1 MNDIADIHFNDPG
14 ATTAN
19 IFVGLTNLDGELAKL
34 TTRGFDPETF
44 CAPMFVE
51 GWRLWFVDPSP
62 TGVDLEFRKAR
73 GRKPF
78 STTDISAA
86 LPDII
91 EKVNEGLAAREAHEA
106 NMQREAASAA
116 ADRAVNSLVSDSLRA
131 FDQEVWRLADEDAD
145 VLAAVALLKE
155 AREAAVKRI
164 VATVSPIDC
173 VRQAADLG
181 EQQTE
186 NLKAMGVDLNA
197 VNEQTRRGVF
207 QSVDC
212 RISNPALVRR
222 PGRVIL

>member
-1 MNDIADIHFNDPG
+1 MNDIADISFNNAG
-14 ATTAN
+14 ASNAAV
-19 IFVGLTNLDGELAKL
+19 IVGITNPDGELAKL

-78 STTDISAA
+78 TREAIDAA

-91 EKVNEGLAAREAHEA
+91 EKVNEGLAKREAHEIE
-106 NMQREAASAA
+106 MRREAASAA
-116 ADRAVNSLVSDSLRA
+116 ADRAINSLMSDSLRA
-131 FDQEVWRLADEDAD
+131 FDQEVWRLADKDAD

-155 AREAAVKRI
+155 AQDAAVKRI
-164 VATVSPIDC
+164 VKTVAPD
-173 VRQAADLG
+173 VRQAVDLG
-181 EQQTE
+181 EQQTDM
-186 NLKAMGVDLNA
+186 LKAMGVDLNV
-197 VNEQTRRGVF
+197 VNEQTRRAVY

-212 RISNPALVRR
+212 RINNPALVRR
-222 PGRVIL
+222 PGRAIL

>member
-51 GWRLWFVDPSP
+51 GWRLWFVNPID
-62 TGVDLEFRKAR
+62 GFVELEFRKAR

-78 STTDISAA
+78 TREAIDAA

-91 EKVNEGLAAREAHEA
+91 EKVNEGLAKREAHEIE
-106 NMQREAASAA
+106 MRREAASAA
-116 ADRAVNSLVSDSLRA
+116 ADRAINSLMSDSLRA
-131 FDQEVWRLADEDAD
+131 FDQEVWRLADKDAD

-155 AREAAVKRI
+155 AQDAAVKRI
-164 VATVSPIDC
+164 VKTVAPD
-173 VRQAADLG
+173 VRQAVDLG
-181 EQQTE
+181 EQQTDM
-186 NLKAMGVDLNA
+186 LKAMGVDLNV
-197 VNEQTRRGVF
+197 VNEQTRRAVY

-212 RISNPALVRR
+212 RINNPALVRR
-222 PGRVIL
+222 PGRAIL

>member
-78 STTDISAA
+78 TREAIDAA

-91 EKVNEGLAAREAHEA
+91 EKVNEGLAKREAHEIE
-106 NMQREAASAA
+106 MRREAASAA
-116 ADRAVNSLVSDSLRA
+116 ADRAINSLMSDSLRA
-131 FDQEVWRLADEDAD
+131 FDQEVWRLADKDAD

-155 AREAAVKRI
+155 AQDAAVKRI
-164 VATVSPIDC
+164 VKTVAPD
-173 VRQAADLG
+173 VRQAVDLG
-181 EQQTE
+181 EQQTDM
-186 NLKAMGVDLNA
+186 LKAMGVDLNV
-197 VNEQTRRGVF
+197 VNEQTRRAVY

-212 RISNPALVRR
+212 RINNPALVRR
-222 PGRVIL
+222 PGRAIL

>member
-78 STTDISAA
+78 TREAIDAA

-91 EKVNEGLAAREAHEA
+91 EKVNAGLAARAAHEVE
-106 NMQREAASAA
+106 MQREAANSA
-116 ADRAVNSLVSDSLRA
+116 ADRAINSLVSDSLRA
-131 FDQEVWRLADEDAD
+131 FDAEVWRQADEDAD

-164 VATVSPIDC
+164 VATVSPEECIRS
-173 VRQAADLG
+173 VLDLG
-181 EQQTE
+181 PDQTD
-186 NLKAMGVDLNA
+186 NLKAMGVSLDA
-197 VNEQTRRGVF
+197 VNEQTRASVF
-207 QSVDC
+207 KETGY
-212 RISNPALVRR
+212 RINNPALVRR
-222 PGRVIL
+222 PGRAIL